1 MAEAPTVFIVDDDT
15 AVRDSL
21 RWLVET
27 INLDVET
34 YGSATSFLDSC
45 DPNRPGCL
53 VLDVRMPGMSGLEL
67 QENLIGRGITL
78 PVIVI
83 TGYGDVPS
91 AVRAMRQGAVDFLEK
106 PFDDQALLELIQ
118 HCVHR
123 DAQDREADAAR
134 REVRKNLA
142 RLTPREREVLD
153 LVVAGNS
160 NKETAR
166 CLGVSPKT
174 IEVHRARVMEKMAVT
189 SLAKLAQMIATLDDH
204 QDKP

>member
-1 MAEAPTVFIVDDDT
+1 MAEAPTVFLVDDDH

-34 YGSATSFLDSC
+34 YASAKSFLDAC
-45 DPNRPGCL
+45 DPDRPGCL

-67 QENLIGRGITL
+67 QETLIGRGITL
-78 PVIVI
+78 PIIVI

-118 HCVHR
+118 HCVQR
-123 DAQDREADAAR
+123 DARNRQAEATR

-142 RLTPREREVLD
+142 KLTPREREVLD
-153 LVVAGNS
+153 LVVSGNS

-174 IEVHRARVMEKMAVT
+174 IEVHRARVMEKMDVT
-189 SLAKLAQMIATLDDH
+189 SLAKLAQMIATFDDH
-204 QDKP
+204 QENP

>member
-1 MAEAPTVFIVDDDT
+1 MAETPTVFIIDDDT

-34 YGSATSFLDSC
+34 YGSAKSFLDSC

-123 DAQDREADAAR
+123 DALNRQSEATR

-142 RLTPREREVLD
+142 KLTPREREVLD

>member
-1 MAEAPTVFIVDDDT
+1 MAEISTVFIVDDDH

-21 RWLVET
+21 RWLVES

-34 YGSATSFLDSC
+34 YGSAKSFLDAC

-67 QENLIGRGITL
+67 QDNLIGRGITL

-123 DAQDREADAAR
+123 DALNRQEEAGR

-142 RLTPREREVLD
+142 RLTPR
-153 LVVAGNS
+153 
-160 NKETAR
+160 T
-166 CLGVSPKT
+166 
-174 IEVHRARVMEKMAVT
+174 
-189 SLAKLAQMIATLDDH
+189 
-204 QDKP
+204 